1 MSNSDRIALFIDGQN
16 LHFAAK
22 SLGFG
27 VDFKRLLFEFQRR
40 GKIMRSYYYTTINE
54 NGGYSV
60 RSLVDW
66 LDYNGFKVLAK
77 PTKEFD
83 NGEGPR
89 KTKRS
94 IGVEL
99 AVDALEISDRID
111 HLVLFSGDGD
121 LRALVEAVQWR
132 GVRVTVISTIRT
144 RPPMVADELR
154 RQADAFLELDDF
166 KASIGKIGA
175 PNDQS

>member
-1 MSNSDRIALFIDGQN
+1 MAKIFIP
-16 LHFAAK
+16 
-22 SLGFG
+22 
-27 VDFKRLLFEFQRR
+27 QRR
-40 GKIMRSYYYTTINE
+40 AWASGSTSSAYCLSFKGAGRLCVLITILTISE
-54 NGGYSV
+54 NGGHSV

-83 NGEGPR
+83 DGEGPR
-89 KTKRS
+89 KTKRN

-166 KASIGKIGA
+166 KASIGQIGA
-175 PNDQS
+175 SNDQR